1 MIRYILLI
9 IIYFFTLSINAGT
22 ILDGIPDEK
31 YIEYAKNIDC
41 VVKIVGKIDNKEK
54 AVFSGVI
61 IDQHWIITAAHTLDN
76 NQKFYFYLED
86 KQLEIN
92 EFFIH
97 PHYNPSEFGS
107 IDIGLCYT
115 KDPIK
120 IKFIPELYTD
130 DNEVGRLCCIVGYG
144 MTGTGKSGAIKWDG
158 KRRAGSNKIINIH
171 KNMLMCD
178 MSSDK
183 PTQLEFCM
191 ASGDSGGG
199 LFIDKKLAGINS
211 CVFHDNPTL
220 LGKYNDD
227 SGHIRISN
235 KECIEWIKYIIYE

>member
-1 MIRYILLI
+1 MYTKILLLMI
-9 IIYFFTLSINAGT
+9 SLFMSQLYGGT
-22 ILDGIPDEK
+22 ILDSVNDNE
-31 YIEYAKNIDC
+31 YIQYAKNIDC
-41 VVKIVGKIDNKEK
+41 VVKIVGKIDNKDK

-61 IDQHWIITAAHTLDN
+61 IDEHWIITAAHTLDN
-76 NQKFYFYLED
+76 NQKFYFSLED

-97 PHYNPSEFGS
+97 PQYNPSEFGS
-107 IDIGLCYT
+107 IDIGLCYI

-120 IKFIPELYTD
+120 IKFIPKFYTED
-130 DNEVGRLCCIVGYG
+130 DEIGKVCCIVGYG
-144 MTGTGKSGAIKWDG
+144 LTGTGKSGAIKWDG

-178 MSSDK
+178 MSSDN

-211 CVFHDNPTL
+211 CVFHDDPKL
-220 LGKYNDD
+220 IGKYHDD

-235 KECIEWIKYIIYE
+235 KECLDWIKYIIYE